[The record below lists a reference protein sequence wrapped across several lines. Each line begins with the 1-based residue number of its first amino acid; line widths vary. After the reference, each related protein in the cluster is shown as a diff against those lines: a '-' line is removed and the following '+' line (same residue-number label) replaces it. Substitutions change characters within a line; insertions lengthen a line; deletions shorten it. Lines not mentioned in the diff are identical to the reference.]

1 MTSSTYRN
9 LSVVCQIINM
19 VDFIFFHSVKC
30 YILTAN
36 AKLTEQE
43 IREWHTDFLR
53 QYPSG
58 TLNKKTFIDYYQK

>member
-1 MTSSTYRN
+1 MPKKGRTNMN
-9 LSVVCQIINM
+9 LTPKEC
-19 VDFIFFHSVKC
+19 D
-30 YILTAN
+30 ILTAN

-58 TLNKKTFIDYYQK
+58 TLDKKTFIDYYQKLHPHDQADITNF